1 MHLTRVESK
10 SSTSVGNHSSKEGP
24 SSNRGPFLYYPVT
37 MHHVSSA
44 EEMFDLGKQI
54 GAQCKPGDQIL
65 LVGPLG
71 AGKTLLAQ
79 GIGAAL
85 GIEGITSP
93 TFVIARNHAGQVPI
107 VHVDLYRLLDSPNMS
122 AAIEDLDLEVNAD
135 KSVTIIEWA
144 SPEYS
149 ALQADRLEITID
161 RTTDLREV
169 SIKPIG
175 QRWSTFSL

>member
-1 MHLTRVESK
+1 
-10 SSTSVGNHSSKEGP
+10 
-24 SSNRGPFLYYPVT
+24 
-37 MHHVSSA
+37 MHHVATA
-44 EEMFDLGKQI
+44 EEMFNLGMQI
-54 GAQCKPGDQIL
+54 GTQCKPGDQIL

-85 GIEGITSP
+85 GIEDITSP
-93 TFVIARNHAGQVPI
+93 TFVIARQHRGQVPM
-107 VHVDLYRLLDSPNMS
+107 VHVDLYRLLDSPNPL
-122 AAIEDLDLEVNAD
+122 AAIEDLDLDTDAE

-161 RTTDLREV
+161 RTTDIRQV
-169 SIKPIG
+169 SIVPIG
-175 QRWSTFSL
+175 QRWSNFSL

>member
-1 MHLTRVESK
+1 
-10 SSTSVGNHSSKEGP
+10 
-24 SSNRGPFLYYPVT
+24 

-44 EEMFDLGKQI
+44 EEMFNLGKRI

-65 LVGPLG
+65 LGGPLG

-107 VHVDLYRLLDSPNMS
+107 LHVDLYRLLDSPNMS
-122 AAIEDLDLEVNAD
+122 AAIEDLDLEADAD

-161 RTTDLREV
+161 RTTDLRQV

>member
-1 MHLTRVESK
+1 
-10 SSTSVGNHSSKEGP
+10 
-24 SSNRGPFLYYPVT
+24 
-37 MHHVSSA
+37 MHHVESA

-54 GAQCKPGDQIL
+54 GSQCKPGDQIL
-65 LVGPLG
+65 LTGPLG

-85 GIEGITSP
+85 GNDEITSP
-93 TFVIARNHAGQVPI
+93 TFVIARKHDGQIPI
-107 VHVDLYRLLDSPNMS
+107 VHVDLYRLLDNSNPL
-122 AAIEDLDLEVNAD
+122 AAIEDLDLEMEAD

-161 RTTDLREV
+161 RTNEV
-169 SIKPIG
+169 RVVTFNPVGK
-175 QRWSTFSL
+175 RWDSLKL

>member
-1 MHLTRVESK
+1 MQ
-10 SSTSVGNHSSKEGP
+10 
-24 SSNRGPFLYYPVT
+24 
-37 MHHVSSA
+37 HVASA

-54 GAQCKPGDQIL
+54 GAQCKAGDQIL

-93 TFVIARNHAGQVPI
+93 TFVIARKHKGQIPI
-107 VHVDLYRLLDSPNMS
+107 VHVDLYRLLDSANLA
-122 AAIEDLDLEVNAD
+122 AAIEDLDLETDAD

-161 RTTDLREV
+161 RTTEVRVV

-175 QRWSTFSL
+175 PRWKNFTL

>member
-1 MHLTRVESK
+1 MQQVAT
-10 SSTSVGNHSSKEGP
+10 
-24 SSNRGPFLYYPVT
+24 
-37 MHHVSSA
+37 A
-44 EEMFDLGKQI
+44 EDMFDLGKQI
-54 GAQCKPGDQIL
+54 GTHCKPGDQIL

-85 GIEGITSP
+85 GIEEITSP
-93 TFVIARNHAGQVPI
+93 TFVIARKHGGQIPI
-107 VHVDLYRLLDSPNMS
+107 VHVDLYRLLDSPNP
-122 AAIEDLDLEVNAD
+122 ALAIEDLDLETDAD

-161 RTTDLREV
+161 RTNDVRQV

-175 QRWSTFSL
+175 SRWSNFSL

>member
-1 MHLTRVESK
+1 MQ
-10 SSTSVGNHSSKEGP
+10 
-24 SSNRGPFLYYPVT
+24 
-37 MHHVSSA
+37 HVASA

-54 GAQCKPGDQIL
+54 GAQCKTGDQIL

-85 GIEGITSP
+85 GIDEITSP
-93 TFVIARNHAGQVPI
+93 TFVIARKHAGQIPI
-107 VHVDLYRLLDSPNMS
+107 VHVDLYRLLDSPNP
-122 AAIEDLDLEVNAD
+122 ATAIEDLDLETDAD

-149 ALQADRLEITID
+149 VLQADRLEITID
-161 RTTDLREV
+161 RTSEIRQV

-175 QRWSTFSL
+175 LRWKNFTL